1 MAHGAHD
8 MVQIDRAANS
18 ALWYFAYGSNMSS
31 AIFLERRGM
40 HPLVTRRARLDGFS
54 LCFSLPVGD
63 GERGVANVQM
73 APGAHV
79 WGVAY
84 LVAACECDHLDRT
97 EGVPAGFYE
106 RIPVTPCLDDGT
118 RLEAFTYRSTR
129 AVDGR
134 KPSARYIGL
143 LLDGA
148 RRHGLPAEYVQALAA
163 LDLAR
168 DERAATSDAA
178 SSAVAATPPHSAGSL
193 SGHEMRPRSTA
204 RACRDGLAALVD
216 DLDLARLD

>member
-1 MAHGAHD
+1 MDRTATLKPIPRCAAVRLNQPAGEPSWCGAHD
-8 MVQIDRAANS
+8 MVQIDRAASS
-18 ALWYFAYGSNMSS
+18 ALWYFAYGSNMSP

-40 HPLVTRRARLDGFS
+40 HPLVTRRARLDGFR
-54 LCFSLPVGD
+54 LCFTLPVGD

-73 APGAHV
+73 APGTHV

-84 LVAACECDHLDRT
+84 LVAACECHHLDRT
-97 EGVPAGFYE
+97 EGVTAGFYE
-106 RIPVTPCLDDGT
+106 RISVTPCLDDGA

-148 RRHGLPAEYVQALAA
+148 RRHRLPVEYVQTLAA
-163 LDLAR
+163 LDLAC
-168 DERAATSDAA
+168 DERVSARPPLTA
-178 SSAVAATPPHSAGSL
+178 SAH
-193 SGHEMRPRSTA
+193 RS
-204 RACRDGLAALVD
+204 RSP
-216 DLDLARLD
+216 